1 MNVDTLE
8 YLNQPND
15 PHIEVCPLQD
25 GQPAPV
31 TISLAEL
38 TVLTAE
44 LYVPLSAP
52 TTEPLFEQVDLLDFP
67 GYRGRMSI
75 DAFGAKSAESEGGS
89 RLAELILRGKVA
101 YLFERYTENQEMN
114 VWCLHASAKQSD
126 VTDVGDALNEWI
138 CPTQVPM
145 PTCAAAVCRG

>member
-1 MNVDTLE
+1 VVEENGLLIRKHNIMNVDTLE

-25 GQPAPV
+25 GQLAAPV

-114 VWCLHASAKQSD
+114 VWCWPPPNSR
-126 VTDVGDALNEWI
+126 T
-138 CPTQVPM
+138 
-145 PTCAAAVCRG
+145 